1 MCFQVFA
8 DLSVAK
14 DIWML
19 DMQSCAG
26 ADEDG
31 VCIMGKSEE
40 TTSMLHKAVV
50 SHWQTQMDQK
60 GQA

>member
-1 MCFQVFA
+1 MYFQVFA
-8 DLSVAK
+8 DLTVAK

-19 DMQSCAG
+19 DLQSCAS

-31 VCIMGKSEE
+31 VCIMGNREE

-50 SHWQTQMDQK
+50 SHWQTQMGQK